1 MCKVNN
7 IKDPFLKAIEKY
19 KKHPSMKTIAGL
31 SKNDN
36 FISEKVS
43 QEEML
48 HEIKQLYTREAYHD
62 TDIPSKIVK
71 TNSDV
76 FADFLYENDDISVSA
91 ES

>member
-1 MCKVNN
+1 
-7 IKDPFLKAIEKY
+7 
-19 KKHPSMKTIAGL
+19 
-31 SKNDN
+31 
-36 FISEKVS
+36 
-43 QEEML
+43 ML